1 VRQHASDAL
10 EYGAAA
16 AGLET
21 RFGDAAPWAEPE
33 DAGATAG
40 GDGWGWVEIFLAIQL
55 LWGAALFVPG
65 AQAYRAVV
73 RALPYL
79 ASAAALVYYF
89 RVPTGEPLHA
99 SARWIL
105 AAFGVLALNLLHA
118 TTHSMAGMA
127 QIVFQI
133 SIAAPI
139 FWMARAVRTDTRVIR
154 MVWLL
159 FAASFLSS
167 ALGILQVY
175 YPATFLPPE
184 FSALGLERNPEIVSS
199 LTYRGADG
207 REIIRPPGLS
217 DMPGGAAASAM
228 VTVTL
233 GLVLAFRRGLPVVWR
248 SACVVAATIGMTALL
263 LTQVRSLSLVA
274 AGSVGVFA
282 LLRLR
287 QGRAA
292 DGLVSLG
299 VGAVLLAGAFIWAMA
314 VGGDALIARFG
325 GLVTNGVLHTFREQR
340 GAVLT
345 YTVSE
350 LLYEFPF
357 GAGLGRWGMMQVYFG
372 DGVLWQ
378 APPIHVE
385 IQPTGWLLDG
395 GLPLWVAMAGAIL
408 LAVRTA
414 YLVAL
419 RSDGTL
425 QDAATAI
432 VCLQLTLLCLCLTGP
447 VFNTQL
453 GIQFWAVTGAVI
465 GPLLASPAQV
475 SGGDAH
481 G

>member
-1 VRQHASDAL
+1 MTYGSGIAALQGGPGDVVPWVRRD
-10 EYGAAA
+10 
-16 AGLET
+16 ET
-21 RFGDAAPWAEPE
+21 TGVADNDR
-33 DAGATAG
+33 
-40 GDGWGWVEIFLAIQL
+40 WGWVELFLAIQL

-65 AQAYRAVV
+65 AQAFRAPV

-89 RVPTGEPLHA
+89 RAPTGEPLHV
-99 SARWIL
+99 SARWML
-105 AAFGVLALNLLHA
+105 ASFAVLAMNLLHA
-118 TTHSMAGMA
+118 TTHSTAGVA
-127 QIVFQI
+127 QIVFQV

-139 FWMARAVRTDTRVIR
+139 FWMARAVRTDTRVMR

-175 YPATFLPPE
+175 YPDTFLPPE
-184 FSALGLERNPEIVSS
+184 FSTLARERNPEIISS

-233 GLVLAFRRGLPVVWR
+233 GLALAFRRGLPAMWR
-248 SACVVAATIGMTALL
+248 GACVGAATIGMTALL
-263 LTQVRSLSLVA
+263 LTQIRSLTLVA
-274 AGSVGVFA
+274 AGSLGVFA

-287 QGRAA
+287 QGRTA
-292 DGLVSLG
+292 DGVVSLG
-299 VGAVLLAGAFIWAMA
+299 VGAVLVAGGFFWAMA
-314 VGGDALIARFG
+314 VGGDALVARFG
-325 GLVTNGVLHTFREQR
+325 SLFSDGVFHTFREQR
-340 GAVLT
+340 GAFLT

-357 GAGLGRWGMMQVYFG
+357 GAGLGRWGMMHVYFG
-372 DGVLWQ
+372 DAVLWQ

-395 GLPLWVAMAGAIL
+395 GVPLWAAMGGAL
-408 LAVRTA
+408 ALAVRTT
-414 YLVAL
+414 YLVAQH
-419 RSDGTL
+419 SAGAL

-432 VCLQLTLLCLCLTGP
+432 LCLQLTVLCLCLTGP

-453 GIQFWAVTGAVI
+453 GIQFWALTGAVL
-465 GPLLASPAQV
+465 GPLLATSPRT